1 MNEQFVSG
9 TVNQIPTHICSTTK
23 YKTNSIALYIRQPL
37 EEAHHTKV
45 ALIPAILNRGT
56 ENYPTAEKLRQ
67 ALDDLY
73 GASLSGDVMKRG
85 EEQVVVFRLQI
96 ANEKFLTDQTPLLEK
111 GIQLLS
117 EVLLRPV
124 LEDGVFSNKFVDLE
138 KDLLHRR
145 LTQIKDD
152 KTRYANKRCI
162 EEMFKEEKFSLF
174 ANGSI
179 DQLEELTSSE
189 LYDYYKEMIQ
199 SHPMEL
205 FIAGDVNHDQ
215 VEQILK
221 QHLTVPRKEVIQIP
235 KTTIEFKRKEEREVI
250 EKTKIS
256 QGKLHIGCR
265 TQISY
270 SDSDYISLLVCN
282 GVFGGFAHS
291 KLFRNVREKES
302 LAYYVNS
309 SVESHK
315 GFMMIMSGIEFKN
328 YEKTVQII
336 KEQLDSMVHG
346 EISEEEISQTKAVL
360 INQIRE
366 SNDQPFQLME
376 RFMHGVI
383 GGVNRSA
390 DELIELVEH
399 VSMVDIQRVAQK
411 IEMDT
416 IYFLTTEDEGALT

>member
-9 TVNQIPTHICSTTK
+9 NINQIPTHICSTGK
-23 YKTNSIALYIRQPL
+23 YKTNSVALYIRQPL
-37 EEAHHTKV
+37 EEADHTKV

-56 ENYPTAEKLRQ
+56 EHYPTAGKLRQ

-73 GASLSGDVMKRG
+73 GASLYGDVMKRG

-111 GIQLLS
+111 GIELLS

-124 LEDGVFSNKFVDLE
+124 LEEGVFSTKIVDLE

-145 LTQIKDD
+145 LSQIKDD

-162 EEMFKEEKFSLF
+162 EEMFKDEKFSLF

-179 DQLEELTSSE
+179 DQLNELTPKD
-189 LYDYYKEMIQ
+189 LYDYYQKMIQ

-205 FIAGDVNHDQ
+205 FIAGDVKHDQ
-215 VEQILK
+215 VEQIIK
-221 QHLTVPRKEVIQIP
+221 KHLVVPREKLIQIP
-235 KTTIEFKRKEEREVI
+235 KTPIELRAGQEREVI

-270 SDSDYISLLVCN
+270 SDSDYISLLICN
-282 GVFGGFAHS
+282 GVFGGYAHS

-328 YEKTVQII
+328 YEKTVKII
-336 KEQLDSMVHG
+336 KEQLDSMVKG
-346 EISEEEISQTKAVL
+346 DISEEEIAQTKAVI
-360 INQIRE
+360 INQLRE

-383 GGVNRSA
+383 GGTNRST
-390 DELIELVEH
+390 DEVIELIEH
-399 VSMVDIQRVAQK
+399 VSKDDIQRVAEK

-416 IYFLTTEDEGALT
+416 IYFLTSEDKGAQS